1 MTNHLDL
8 NKLFIAALAT
18 TAAMLVSACGVG
30 QASATAETEQAL
42 SAPLPVE
49 IVRPMKA
56 EIFATYRTTTTI
68 SSDADA
74 PVPARVA
81 GEVVDILVE
90 EGDRV
95 IQGQVLARLDGER
108 LRLEME
114 QARANLEMAT
124 REYERMI
131 GLHDRG
137 LISSSAFD
145 GMKYDMEAL
154 KATYE
159 LKRLYFDY
167 TNIRAPISG
176 VVSAREVKPGQHLEA
191 NNIAFRVTDTNRLVA
206 HMKIP
211 QSELAKIAPGDEAE
225 IRVDAMPEEIFIA
238 SIARVSPTIDARNG
252 TFRATAYVNN
262 ESGMLAPGM
271 FGRFAIAYERHAG
284 ALTIPV
290 EAVVEEDNESVVY
303 VVTDGAAERRI
314 ITTGIQD
321 KGLVEVVS
329 GLDEDDQ
336 IVVTGQSSLR
346 DGSRVLASIPT
357 SAPVTG

>member
-1 MTNHLDL
+1 MTINLDL

-18 TAAMLVSACGVG
+18 SAATLVSACGVG
-30 QASATAETEQAL
+30 QAGETEQAV
-42 SAPLPVE
+42 STPLPVE
-49 IVRPMKA
+49 VVRPMKA
-56 EIFATYRTTTTI
+56 ELHATYRTTTTI

-81 GEVVDILVE
+81 GEIVDILVE

-114 QARANLEMAT
+114 QARANMEMTT

-145 GMKYDMEAL
+145 GMKFDMEAL
-154 KATYE
+154 RAAYE

-176 VVSAREVKPGQHLEA
+176 VISAREVKPGQHLDV
-191 NNIAFRVTDTNRLVA
+191 NSIAFRVTDTNRLVA

-211 QSELAKIAPGDEAE
+211 QSELAKIVPGDEAE

-252 TFRATAYVNN
+252 TFRATAYINN

-271 FGRFAIAYERHAG
+271 FGRFAIAYERHEG

-290 EAVVEEDNESVVY
+290 AAVVEEDNDSVVY
-303 VVTDGAAERRI
+303 VVIDGAAERRI
-314 ITTGIQD
+314 ITTGIRD
-321 KGLVEVVS
+321 KGLVEVLS
-329 GLDEDDQ
+329 GLDEDDE
-336 IVVTGQSSLR
+336 IVVAGQSSLR